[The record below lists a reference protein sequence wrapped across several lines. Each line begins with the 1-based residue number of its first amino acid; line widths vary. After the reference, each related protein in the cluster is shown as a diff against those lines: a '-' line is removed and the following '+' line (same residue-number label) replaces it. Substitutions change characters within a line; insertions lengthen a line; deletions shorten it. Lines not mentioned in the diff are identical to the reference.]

1 MPGEF
6 RDVDVA
12 SGSIRDSITF
22 LPYKEP
28 SSVLY
33 QLLGNL
39 VDEGRR
45 IGSIAEMDV
54 GDANPEA
61 PVGTTLALLE
71 RSMKVMSAVQ
81 ARVHDSLGKEFKLIA
96 DVIKEYMGPDY
107 EYVTSDDPSQT
118 YSRATDFDD
127 RVDIIPVSDPNASTM
142 AQKVMQY
149 QAAMQLAQNAPPGM
163 YNMELL
169 HRQMLQA
176 LNVPNVDLIIQ
187 GQAAAQST
195 DPVTE
200 NQMVM
205 SGKPI
210 TVFLEQDHDAH
221 IKVHTAFMNDP
232 IYQQF
237 VSQSPNAQTF
247 VGAMQQHLA
256 EHFAYSYRRQ
266 LELKLGVSLPQIG
279 EKLPPDVEN
288 DIAKL
293 SSVAAERLLN
303 QHSAEAAAAKQTQ
316 DENDPLTVMQRE
328 ELRIKEEA
336 VKVKEQQAEADA
348 KYKED
353 KIKLETLKAIG
364 QINLPSRGGF

>member
-1 MPGEF
+1 
-6 RDVDVA
+6 
-12 SGSIRDSITF
+12 
-22 LPYKEP
+22 
-28 SSVLY
+28 
-33 QLLGNL
+33 
-39 VDEGRR
+39 
-45 IGSIAEMDV
+45 
-54 GDANPEA
+54 
-61 PVGTTLALLE
+61 
-71 RSMKVMSAVQ
+71 MKVMSAVQ

-96 DVIKEYMGPDY
+96 EVVKEYMGPDY
-107 EYVTSDDPSQT
+107 EYAASDDQNTPV
-118 YSRATDFDD
+118 SRGQDFDD

-169 HRQMLQA
+169 HRQMLHA
-176 LNVPNVDLIIQ
+176 LNVQNVDLIIQ
-187 GQAAAQST
+187 GQAQAVST

-221 IKVHTAFMNDP
+221 IKVHTAFMQDP

-237 VSQSPNAQTF
+237 VSQSPNAQAF

-266 LELKLGVSLPQIG
+266 IELKLGVSLPQIG

-293 SSVAAERLLN
+293 ASVAADRLLQ
-303 QHSAEAAAAKQTQ
+303 QHNEESKAAKQQ
-316 DENDPLTVMQRE
+316 QEENDPLTVMQRE
-328 ELRIKEEA
+328 ELRIKDEA
-336 VKVKEQQAEADA
+336 VKVKEKQAETDA

-353 KIKLETLKAIG
+353 KILLETAKVVG
-364 QINLPSRGGF
+364 QTLSSNARTGGR

>member
-1 MPGEF
+1 
-6 RDVDVA
+6 
-12 SGSIRDSITF
+12 
-22 LPYKEP
+22 
-28 SSVLY
+28 
-33 QLLGNL
+33 
-39 VDEGRR
+39 
-45 IGSIAEMDV
+45 
-54 GDANPEA
+54 
-61 PVGTTLALLE
+61 
-71 RSMKVMSAVQ
+71 
-81 ARVHDSLGKEFKLIA
+81 
-96 DVIKEYMGPDY
+96 
-107 EYVTSDDPSQT
+107 
-118 YSRATDFDD
+118 
-127 RVDIIPVSDPNASTM
+127 M

-169 HRQMLQA
+169 HRQMLHA
-176 LNVPNVDLIIQ
+176 LNVQNVDLIIQ
-187 GQAAAQST
+187 SQEQAVSM

-221 IKVHTAFMNDP
+221 IKVHTAFMQDP

-237 VSQSPNAQTF
+237 VSQSPNAQAF

-266 LELKLGVSLPQIG
+266 IELKLGVSLPQIG

-293 SSVAAERLLN
+293 ASVAADRLLQ
-303 QHSAEAAAAKQTQ
+303 QHNEESKAAKQQ
-316 DENDPLTVMQRE
+316 QEENDPLTVMQRE
-328 ELRIKEEA
+328 ELRIKDEA
-336 VKVKEQQAEADA
+336 VKVKEKQAETDA

-353 KIKLETLKAIG
+353 KILLETAKVVG
-364 QINLPSRGGF
+364 QTLSSNARTGGR